1 MSLDEQIG
9 NKVWYR
15 NIYYILYIHELFVSL
30 YKYKNQE
37 SCIYAKMNEPREH
50 HAELNKPHKG
60 GQTLLWKLVKLTEPS
75 SYKAVTRSWVEGEM
89 GHW

>member
-50 HAELNKPHKG
+50 HAELNKPTKEDRHCCG
-60 GQTLLWKLVKLTEPS
+60 N
-75 SYKAVTRSWVEGEM
+75 
-89 GHW
+89 